1 MEKAYDYHTNRQQYL
16 SVEIIPWRVGQE
28 QRFLQERGRGPL
40 RAGSH
45 RATTGILDALSL
57 RTLGGFQWVETLGRW
72 LDSAL
77 GMGGEI
83 APPKD
88 PFRRWIS
95 VDLAILAIVVLHDV
109 ATPFA

>member
-28 QRFLQERGRGPL
+28 QRFLQVRTQGAAPCRIPQSDQG
-40 RAGSH
+40 
-45 RATTGILDALSL
+45 TLDALAL
-57 RTLGGFQWVETLGRW
+57 RTLRGFQWVETLGRC
-72 LDSAL
+72 LDAAL

-95 VDLAILAIVVLHDV
+95 VDLAIPAIVMLHDV